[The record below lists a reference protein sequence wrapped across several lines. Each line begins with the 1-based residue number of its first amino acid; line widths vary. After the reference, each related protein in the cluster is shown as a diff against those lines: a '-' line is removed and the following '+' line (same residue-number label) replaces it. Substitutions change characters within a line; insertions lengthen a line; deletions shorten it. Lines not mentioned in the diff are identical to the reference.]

1 MKIKVWRV
9 VKAKYA
15 KEAYSGKGAC
25 DYGGR
30 WNSEGVFMV
39 YTSES
44 LALAVLEI
52 LVGGIPLLLLES
64 YVKISAQIEVSEIT
78 EPKSL
83 PVDWDETP
91 AGEGTK
97 KIGDKWIKSEDSAVL
112 KVPSVVVPEES
123 NYLINPFHKNVSRII
138 VGNPEKLKIDKRLI
152 K

>member
-1 MKIKVWRV
+1 MRIKVWRV

-39 YTSES
+39 YASDS

-64 YVKISAQIEVSEIT
+64 YIKISAQIEVSEII

-91 AGEGTK
+91 AGESTK
-97 KIGDKWIKSEDSAVL
+97 VIGDKWIKSEESAVL
-112 KVPSVVVPEES
+112 KVPSVVVPEEF
-123 NYLINPFHKNVSRII
+123 NYLINPFHKNVSNVI
-138 VGNPEKLKIDKRLI
+138 VGNPEKLKLDKRLL

>member
-1 MKIKVWRV
+1 MRIKVWRV

-25 DYGGR
+25 DNGAR

-39 YTSES
+39 YTSDS

-64 YVKISAQIEVSEIT
+64 YVKISAQIEVSEIV

-83 PVDWDETP
+83 PRDWDETP
-91 AGEGTK
+91 AGEATK
-97 KIGDKWIKSEDSAVL
+97 QIGDRWIKSEDSAVL

-123 NYLINPFHKNVSRII
+123 NYLINPFHKNVRRII
-138 VGNPEKLKIDKRLI
+138 VGIPEKLKVDKRLI